1 MDALLLPGYRDML
14 SVLKRKGYRKGIDLV
29 YFFDPEGDHTEK
41 DWSRRV
47 WRTLTLFFRTTETQ
61 KRKE

>member
-14 SVLKRKGYRKGIDLV
+14 SVLKRKGYRKGIDLE

-47 WRTLTLFFRTTETQ
+47 WRALVLFFGTTKTQ